1 MSENELNTIGA
12 GHQIIHSEY
21 VDLMKKRSLGYL
33 PDMGCAL
40 RLSYIINQY
49 FINENKNIKL
59 KKILDVGCATGHYY
73 RTFLNQNIPIEKY
86 IGLERDPD
94 MIQTAL
100 KAWSDE
106 IQKGKI
112 DFIQDD
118 IESNNNIPESDLLIC
133 YNSFMYYKSAK
144 FVLKKFLES
153 SKNILIRSYFSENNF
168 RILRGQSKQNNDNV
182 DIDELEIFSDLGAI
196 KSADYWTIYSFSYI
210 EKIVKNI
217 EPSAKVSWLEDKN
230 IIESITNEK
239 NIGVTKRGGTEI
251 VGNYEISYPLLQ
263 PWEILMITR

>member
-1 MSENELNTIGA
+1 MSKDELNTTGA

-21 VDLMKKRSLGYL
+21 VDLMNKRSLGDL

-40 RLSYIINQY
+40 RLSAIINEY
-49 FINENKNIKL
+49 FITEKKYTKL
-59 KKILDVGCATGHYY
+59 KTLIDIGCATGHYY

-100 KAWSDE
+100 KAWSNE
-106 IQKGKI
+106 IKKGKI

-118 IESNNNIPESDLLIC
+118 IESNNNLPASDLLIC

-144 FVLKKFLES
+144 FVLKKFLAS
-153 SKNILIRSYFSENNF
+153 SKNILIRSYFSDNNF

-182 DIDELEIFSDLGAI
+182 DIDELELFSDSGAI

-210 EKIVKNI
+210 EKIIKKI
-217 EPSAKVSWLEDKN
+217 DPSAKIKWIEDKN
-230 IIESITNEK
+230 IIESINNEK
-239 NIGVTKRGGTEI
+239 NIGVIKRGGTEI
-251 VGNYEISYPLLQ
+251 VGGYEISYPLLQ